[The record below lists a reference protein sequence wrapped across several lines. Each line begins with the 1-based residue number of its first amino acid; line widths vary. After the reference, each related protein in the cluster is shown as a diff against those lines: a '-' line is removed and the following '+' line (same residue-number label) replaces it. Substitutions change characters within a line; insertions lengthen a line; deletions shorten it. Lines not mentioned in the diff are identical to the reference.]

1 MKKLIAIVA
10 FIGCFPLFSQAQ
22 GQHFSGGDRPAN
34 GHVYGKVVDKASQ
47 KGVGFAT
54 VSVLKPSD
62 SSTITGAL
70 TKENGDFN
78 IQNLASGEYVLKV
91 NFLGYDA
98 IYKPFSLSPKSM
110 SKDLGNFGLLATSTT
125 LKGVDV
131 TAQKPAYTMKLDKK
145 VFDVSKSLTSVGGD
159 ATDVLKEVPGVNVDM
174 DGDVTLR
181 NGSPTIYVDGKTSPL
196 SLDEIPAEDIAR
208 IEVITNPS
216 SKYPASGQSGIINVI
231 LKKNRTPGFNG
242 MLRAGADTRKGYN
255 LGGNISMYQN
265 PFNVS
270 LSYFRHYR
278 NSPTTTELT
287 RENLFNNTFLDQ
299 NSVGQNKGAFQMG
312 RIGIDYLLDNRNTLS
327 FSGGLGGGDF
337 NRNQTVNS
345 RYLNSGKDLDSTGES
360 QTVSSRKFRFLS
372 GDLGYKH
379 DFQKE
384 GHKLTADLSLR
395 KFNSPPAIGS
405 TNTQY
410 FDPNGD
416 PLSDPIAQKT
426 IQSGPGNHF
435 SGQVDYENPLTEKSK
450 LEAGL
455 RASINKSSS
464 TYDLYD
470 LDDAGKYVK
479 NPLLSTDFDYKES
492 TYAAYV
498 QYSNE
503 INKFGYQVG
512 LRAEDY
518 IYAGSIPSEGVD
530 FKPQNDKIG
539 LYPTAYLTYSFSD
552 KDQLQL
558 NYTRRVRRPRFWQR
572 FPYIDYSN
580 PLSLRKGN
588 PDLKPEYTNSL
599 ELNYS
604 KYFGQANLMASLYYR
619 NTNNNIT
626 TYTEPY
632 NNSADTTISYAINAN
647 SNNVYGGEVTLQ
659 TPLTRWWNIT
669 ADFNLFQ
676 TDISADVK
684 SQNFSNQKFSWFG
697 KLTSEMTLP
706 ADFSLQL
713 QGNYNAP
720 VPTPQGTTRDFGYLN
735 AGIKKSFLEKKNL
748 TLTLTA
754 QDIFNTRKREYDYTI
769 PDVFVQ
775 NSVSKRA
782 SRLLRLDVSYTF
794 GKRNFQLF
802 KRLSNK
808 SQNQAD
814 QGGQQ
819 MQQGDDGPK

>member
-1 MKKLIAIVA
+1 MKKLIALFV
-10 FIGCFPLFSQAQ
+10 FIGCMPLFSYAQ
-22 GQHFSGGDRPAN
+22 RQHFGGNRSAN
-34 GHVYGKVVDKASQ
+34 GRVYGKVVDHANQ

-62 SSTITGAL
+62 SSTVTGAL

-78 IQNLASGEYVLKV
+78 IENLAGGKYILKV

-98 IYKPFSLSPKSM
+98 IYKPFSLSPQSM
-110 SKDLGNFGLLATSTT
+110 SKDLGNFTLKATSTT

-131 TAQKPAYTMKLDKK
+131 TAQKPAYSMKLDKK

-181 NGSPTIYVDGKTSPL
+181 NGSPTIFVDGKSSPL

-242 MLRAGADTRKGYN
+242 MLRAGADTRGGYN
-255 LGGNISMYQN
+255 LGGNVSMYQN
-265 PFNVS
+265 PLNIS

-278 NSPTTTELT
+278 NSPTTTHLT
-287 RENLFNNTFLDQ
+287 RDNLFNNTFLDQ
-299 NSVGQNKGAFQMG
+299 TSEGQNKGSFQMG
-312 RIGIDYLLDNRNTLS
+312 RLGIDYLLDNRNTLS
-327 FSGGLGGGDF
+327 FSGGIGGGNF
-337 NRNQTVNS
+337 NRDQSVYS
-345 RYLNSGKDLDSTGES
+345 RYLNGSKSLDSTGRS
-360 QTVSSRKFRFLS
+360 QTLTSRKFRFLS
-372 GDLGYKH
+372 GDLSYKH

-384 GHKLTADLSLR
+384 GHKLTADVSLR
-395 KFNSPPAIGS
+395 RYNSPPAIGS
-405 TNTQY
+405 TSTQY
-410 FDPNGD
+410 FDPDGNAI
-416 PLSDPIAQKT
+416 SDPIVQKT
-426 IQSGPGNHF
+426 IQSGPGNYF
-435 SGQVDYENPLTEKSK
+435 SGQLDYVNPLTDKSK

-455 RASINKSSS
+455 KASVNNSSS

-470 LDDAGKYVK
+470 LNKGGKYEK
-479 NPLLSTDFDYKES
+479 NNLLSTDFKYNES
-492 TYAAYV
+492 IYAGYV

-518 IYAGSIPSEGVD
+518 IYSGSIPSEGLD
-530 FKPQNDKIG
+530 FNPQNDKIG
-539 LYPTAYLTYSFSD
+539 LYPSVYLTYKFSD
-552 KDQLQL
+552 NDQLQL

-580 PLSLRKGN
+580 PLALRKGN
-588 PDLKPEYTNSL
+588 PDLKPEYTNSF
-599 ELNYS
+599 ELNYN
-604 KYFGQANLMASLYYR
+604 KFIGQTNLMASLYYR

-626 TYTEPY
+626 TYTEPF

-647 SNNVYGGEVTLQ
+647 SNNVYGGELTMQ
-659 TPLTRWWNIT
+659 TQLTKWWNLT

-676 TDISADVK
+676 TNISANVK
-684 SQNFSNQKFSWFG
+684 SQDFSNDKFSWFG
-697 KLTSEMTLP
+697 KLTSDVMLP
-706 ADFSLQL
+706 ADFSIQL

-720 VPTPQGTTRDFGYLN
+720 IPTPQGITKHFGYVNL
-735 AGIKKSFLEKKNL
+735 GLKKSFFKEKNL
-748 TLTLTA
+748 TVTLTG
-754 QDIFNTRKREYDYTI
+754 QDLFNTRKREYDYTI

-782 SRLLRLDVSYTF
+782 SRKLRLSISYTF

-802 KRLSNK
+802 KRLNNK
-808 SQNQAD
+808 SKNEGD
-814 QGGQQ
+814 QEGQDMQGGGQQ
-819 MQQGDDGPK
+819 L